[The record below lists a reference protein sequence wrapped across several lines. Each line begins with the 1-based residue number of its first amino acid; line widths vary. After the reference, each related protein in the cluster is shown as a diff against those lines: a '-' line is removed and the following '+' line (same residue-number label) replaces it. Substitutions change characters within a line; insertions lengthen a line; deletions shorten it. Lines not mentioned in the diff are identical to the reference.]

1 MRGTLLAPPHDVG
14 PERRGGVA
22 RTGMGWAAV
31 VVTLSVAVLSALQP
45 GSGGLAV
52 AVSTLASS
60 AGDALQGAGA
70 ALPLGYA
77 FVVGMASAV
86 NPCGFALLPTYL
98 GLYLG
103 TSAADRRSW
112 QAQLRR
118 ALLVSLT
125 MTGSFVLL
133 FGAAGLVLEAAGAIV
148 GPLLPWLS
156 IGVGVVLVLAGGRLI
171 AGGSLS
177 AQSAER
183 LADSLGSTAGQV
195 GLLGYA
201 AYGLAFALSS
211 LGCTLPLFLSVVGAG
226 FSQTQTQSQ
235 TLVLQDLL
243 LYALGMGSVILIL
256 TVLVAIVGR
265 GVFARARGAGRILQP
280 LGAVLLLA
288 TGGYIVY
295 YWLSAGGILG

>member
-1 MRGTLLAPPHDVG
+1 VRNTLVATARTLGSDHRGTM
-14 PERRGGVA
+14 A
-22 RTGMGWAAV
+22 RTTIAWVAV
-31 VVTLSVAVLSALQP
+31 VLTLSVAVMSALHT
-45 GSGGLAV
+45 GSGGLAI
-52 AVSTLASS
+52 AVSTLAGS
-60 AGDALQGAGA
+60 AGDAVQRAGS

-77 FVVGMASAV
+77 FVIGMASAV

-98 GLYLG
+98 GLHLV
-103 TSAADRRSW
+103 TSAVERRTWS
-112 QAQLRR
+112 AQLRR

-125 MTGSFVLL
+125 MTASFVLL
-133 FGAAGLVLEAAGAIV
+133 FGAAGLVLDVAGALV

-171 AGGSLS
+171 AAGSLS

-183 LADSLGSTAGQV
+183 LADSLGSASREV
-195 GLLGYA
+195 GLRGYA

-226 FSQTQTQSQ
+226 LTGAHA
-235 TLVLQDLL
+235 LQDLL
-243 LYALGMGSVILIL
+243 LYALGMGTVVLVL
-256 TVLVAIVGR
+256 TLLVAIVGR
-265 GVFARARGAGRILQP
+265 GVFVRVRAAGRILQP

-295 YWLSAGGILG
+295 YWLSAGGIVG

>member
-1 MRGTLLAPPHDVG
+1 MRDAVMARPRDGVLQHRVAMVRIALA
-14 PERRGGVA
+14 
-22 RTGMGWAAV
+22 WAAV
-31 VVTLSVAVLSALQP
+31 VLTLSVAVLSGLQP

-52 AVSTLASS
+52 AIATLAGS
-60 AGDALQGAGA
+60 AGDALHGAGSA
-70 ALPLGYA
+70 IPLGYA

-103 TSAADRRSW
+103 TSATDRRSW
-112 QAQLRR
+112 LAQLRR
-118 ALLVSLT
+118 ALVVSIT

-133 FGAAGLVLEAAGAIV
+133 FGAAGLVLDAAGSIV

-156 IGVGVVLVLAGGRLI
+156 IAVGIVLVIAGGRLI
-171 AGGSLS
+171 AGGSLT
-177 AQSAER
+177 AQPAER

-195 GLLGYA
+195 GLRGYA
-201 AYGLAFALSS
+201 AYGVAFALSS

-226 FSQTQTQSQ
+226 ISQTQAIKE
-235 TLVLQDLL
+235 LV
-243 LYALGMGSVILIL
+243 LYALGMGSIVLIL

-265 GVFARARGAGRILQP
+265 GVFARVRGAGRILP
-280 LGAVLLLA
+280 SLGAMLLLA

-295 YWLSAGGILG
+295 YWLSAGGIRG

>member
-1 MRGTLLAPPHDVG
+1 VRATLLSPPSGSEH
-14 PERRGGVA
+14 RGA
-22 RTGMGWAAV
+22 QLRTAIGWAAV

-45 GSGGLAV
+45 GSGGLAI
-52 AVSTLASS
+52 AVSTLAGS
-60 AGDALQGAGA
+60 AGDALQAAGTA
-70 ALPLGYA
+70 VHVGYP

-103 TSAADRRSW
+103 ASVQGRRSW
-112 QAQLRR
+112 PAQLER
-118 ALLVSLT
+118 AFVVSLT
-125 MTGSFVLL
+125 MTSSFVLL
-133 FGAAGLVLEAAGAIV
+133 FGAAGLVLEAAGAVV

-156 IGVGVVLVLAGGRLI
+156 ISVGVVLVLAGGRLV

-177 AQSAER
+177 AQPAER
-183 LADSLGSTAGQV
+183 LADSLGSSASHV
-195 GLLGYA
+195 SLRGYG

-226 FSQTQTQSQ
+226 LSDAH
-235 TLVLQDLL
+235 LLQDVL
-243 LYALGMGSVILIL
+243 LYALGMGSVVLFL

-265 GVFARARGAGRILQP
+265 GIFARARGAGRLLQP
-280 LGAVLLLA
+280 LSAVLLLA

-295 YWLSAGGILG
+295 YWLSAGGIFG